1 LIEAVVGGVNN
12 EARTDD
18 KRARPKPGEARTI
31 ALRPFLPPFTVA
43 SSRGV
48 IIMLDIFTH
57 FMPKPFLDRLGDL
70 IPGHPVLAAFPRIK
84 PLWDVDA
91 RLALLDEFDGLQQVL
106 SLANPPIE
114 LVAPPDKSPE
124 VARMA
129 NDALA
134 EVCGRHRDRFP
145 AFVASLPTNNVEASL
160 AEIDRAI
167 GMGARGIQLFTNV
180 AGEPLSAAKYRPIFA
195 RMVEHDL
202 PIWVHP
208 MRSVQ
213 FADYASE
220 STSENEIWFSFGW
233 PYETTACMTRLI
245 YSGLFDELPNLKII
259 SHHMGGMIPY
269 FAGKIDLGFRQI
281 FFGTPQRNP
290 AAEEAGL
297 EQHPRK
303 YYEMLYADTALNGE
317 VAATRCGHAFFGTA
331 RCLFATDAP
340 FCSEQGRGLI
350 RNTIAAVKAL
360 EISDAEREMI
370 FAGNAK
376 KLMKL

>member
-1 LIEAVVGGVNN
+1 
-12 EARTDD
+12 
-18 KRARPKPGEARTI
+18 
-31 ALRPFLPPFTVA
+31 
-43 SSRGV
+43 
-48 IIMLDIFTH
+48 MLDIFTH
-57 FMPKPFLDRLGDL
+57 FMPKPFLDRLGEL
-70 IPGHPVLAAFPRIK
+70 IPGHPVLAAFPRLET
-84 PLWDVDA
+84 LWDVDA

-114 LVAPPDKSPE
+114 LVAPPDKSQD

-134 EVCGRHRDRFP
+134 AVCAAHRDRFP
-145 AFVASLPTNNVEASL
+145 AFIASLPMNNLEASL

-167 GMGARGIQLFTNV
+167 AIGARGVQVFTNV
-180 AGEPLSAAKYRPIFA
+180 AGAPLSEARFRPIFR
-195 RMVEHDL
+195 RMAQHDL
-202 PIWVHP
+202 PVFVHP
-208 MRSVQ
+208 MRSAQ

-220 STSENEIWFSFGW
+220 TASENEIWFSFGW

-245 YSGLFDELPNLKII
+245 YSGLFDELPGLKIV

-290 AAEEAGL
+290 VAEEAGL
-297 EQHPRK
+297 RQQPRR

-317 VAATRCGHAFFGTA
+317 VAATRCGHAFFGTPH
-331 RCLFATDAP
+331 CLFATDAP

-350 RNTIAAVKAL
+350 RNTIAAV
-360 EISDAEREMI
+360 
-370 FAGNAK
+370 
-376 KLMKL
+376 